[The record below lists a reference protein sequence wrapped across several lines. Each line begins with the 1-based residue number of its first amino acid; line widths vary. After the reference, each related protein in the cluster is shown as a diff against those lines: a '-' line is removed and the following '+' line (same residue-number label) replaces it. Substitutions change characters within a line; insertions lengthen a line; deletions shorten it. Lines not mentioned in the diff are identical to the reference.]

1 MISCPALSLMER
13 GRDERRGGG
22 LPLGSAIS
30 GVTWLRAIDGAD
42 EPLRVLEGSV
52 CGTGKPLIST
62 EGDRWG

>member
-30 GVTWLRAIDGAD
+30 GVALLRAIDGAD

-52 CGTGKPLIST
+52 
-62 EGDRWG
+62 